1 MDLDR
6 STNSSLNSTGNRS
19 FNSSQDAGCQAEFPD
34 PTPRSAYWS
43 EIHPVGY
50 DSSITAPEKLEPFPN
65 PKKSRTASKNGINA
79 SLRKNSHWVYPVLVA
94 LVIGAGVV
102 HFRNQTPEMTE
113 NHDRKPEVIF
123 EPVQAQPEVQ
133 LATMSLE
140 CEQKMDDMVGQIKAE
155 IRLNE
160 KRIEEKLDFFSGIED
175 KLDQMKIEQEKM
187 EEKIEKRDLE
197 KRAMDRLQNEAIE
210 MLAREGAS
218 NKETRDGIEKRLEN
232 LENELENLISTF
244 ETQAGKLENI
254 MGKHSRE
261 MVEIRGAVQQRSL
274 ASNLENQDEGRW
286 ELEEQ
291 IQGLRDDIF
300 RLQADKTGMADYA
313 LEATGAQILPGKL
326 NYIHGL

>member
-1 MDLDR
+1 MSHPSHPFNRPHLFSIAFVCFKDFPKKSHQSEGGVLYSPLFVLTIFFSARVDLDR

-50 DSSITAPEKLEPFPN
+50 DSSITAPEKPEPFPN

-102 HFRNQTPEMTE
+102 HFRNQTPEVTE

-160 KRIEEKLDFFSGIED
+160 KRIEEKLDFFSGIDD
-175 KLDQMKIEQEKM
+175 KLDQLKIEQEKM
-187 EEKIEKRDLE
+187 DQKIEKRDLE
-197 KRAMDRLQNEAIE
+197 K
-210 MLAREGAS
+210 
-218 NKETRDGIEKRLEN
+218 TRNGSAPKRGHRN
-232 LENELENLISTF
+232 VS
-244 ETQAGKLENI
+244 Q
-254 MGKHSRE
+254 R
-261 MVEIRGAVQQRSL
+261 RGL
-274 ASNLENQDEGRW
+274 
-286 ELEEQ
+286 
-291 IQGLRDDIF
+291 
-300 RLQADKTGMADYA
+300 K
-313 LEATGAQILPGKL
+313 
-326 NYIHGL
+326 